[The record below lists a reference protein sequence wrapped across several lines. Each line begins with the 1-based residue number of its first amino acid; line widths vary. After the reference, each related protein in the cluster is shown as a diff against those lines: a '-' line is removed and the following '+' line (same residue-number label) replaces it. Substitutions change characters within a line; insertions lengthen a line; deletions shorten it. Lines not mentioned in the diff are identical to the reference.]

1 MTLLF
6 LKNIYNHIVTQIG
19 NSQLYSQAI
28 KYNQS
33 KCGAEKMN
41 NLIIGL
47 VIFLGAHLFLR
58 TKLTQNIKE
67 KIGAMPF
74 KGIFSIISLVGF
86 VLIIIGY
93 GQYRPIAPELY
104 LAPKWGKHL
113 NYLLTLV
120 SMIMLVSGYLKGK
133 IAAIIKHPQ
142 LNAIKF
148 WAFGHLI
155 ANGDLASFI
164 LFASFL
170 GWAIISRILQPK
182 SERQNVPWG
191 RNDEASIAFGILLWI
206 TIGYKLHPIL
216 FGVNPFG
223 G

>member
-1 MTLLF
+1 
-6 LKNIYNHIVTQIG
+6 
-19 NSQLYSQAI
+19 
-28 KYNQS
+28 
-33 KCGAEKMN
+33 MN
-41 NLIIGL
+41 NLILGL
-47 VIFLGAHLFLR
+47 VIFIGAHLSLR
-58 TKLTQNIKE
+58 TKFTQNIKE

-74 KGIFSIISLVGF
+74 KGIFSIISLVGL

-93 GQYRPIAPELY
+93 SKFRPIAPELY
-104 LAPKWGKHL
+104 IAPKWGKHVNFL
-113 NYLLTLV
+113 FTLI

-133 IAAIIKHPQ
+133 IAATLKHPQ

-170 GWAIISRILQPK
+170 SFAIISRILQPK
-182 SERQNVPWG
+182 TEKVPVKWG

-206 TIGYKLHPIL
+206 AIGYKLHPIL

>member
-1 MTLLF
+1 
-6 LKNIYNHIVTQIG
+6 
-19 NSQLYSQAI
+19 
-28 KYNQS
+28 
-33 KCGAEKMN
+33 MN
-41 NLIIGL
+41 NLILGL
-47 VIFLGAHLFLR
+47 IIFLGSHLALR
-58 TKLTQNIKE
+58 AKFIQDFKA
-67 KIGAMPF
+67 KIGQMPF
-74 KGIFSIISLVGF
+74 KGIFSIFSLVGLI
-86 VLIIIGY
+86 LIIVGY
-93 GQYRPIAPELY
+93 SQFRPIAPELY
-104 LAPKWGKHL
+104 IAPKWGKHL
-113 NYLLTLV
+113 NYLFTLV

-133 IAAIIKHPQ
+133 IAAILKHPQ

-170 GWAIISRILQPK
+170 GFAIISRVLQPK
-182 SERQNVPWG
+182 TEKVAVKWG

-206 TIGYKLHPIL
+206 AIGYKLHPIL